1 MIAAPIPPDDTA
13 RVCALHALRVLDTP
27 PEERF
32 DRVTRLARRMFQVPI
47 ALVSLVDTDRQWIK
61 SCQGLD
67 TAETARET
75 SFCGHAILQDGILEV
90 PDLTLDER
98 FHDNPF
104 VVDDPRVRFYAG
116 APLTDRQ
123 GLRLGTLCILDR
135 EPRHLTGEDRALL
148 RDLADMVRE
157 ELIAAHA
164 ATTDHLTQLSN
175 RRGLELLGG
184 HVLKVCERLAMP
196 ARLLFLDLDGFKQIN
211 DRFGHAEG
219 DAALQ
224 RFAEAL
230 RRVFRAA
237 DVGARLGGDEF
248 VVLMSHADDA
258 AAEAALARL
267 RAVIDDCNAGRP
279 PAMALRYSAGLA
291 RWSPRQGTDIHDLLQ
306 DADRAMY
313 RHKQQ
318 RPAPGGGRAH

>member
-1 MIAAPIPPDDTA
+1 MIAAPIPPDDAA
-13 RVCALHALRVLDTP
+13 RVRALHALGVLDTP

-47 ALVSLVDTDRQWIK
+47 ALVSLVDTERQWFK

-67 TAETARET
+67 TPQTPRDI
-75 SFCGHAILQDGILEV
+75 SFCSHAILQDEVTEV
-90 PDLTLDER
+90 PDATCDER
-98 FHDNPF
+98 FHDNPL
-104 VVDDPRVRFYAG
+104 VIEAPHVRFYAG
-116 APLTDRQ
+116 APLVDRQ
-123 GLRLGTLCILDR
+123 GQRLGTLCILDHK
-135 EPRHLTGEDRALL
+135 PRCLSEEDRALL

-175 RRGLELLGG
+175 RRGLELLGR
-184 HVLKVCERLAMP
+184 HVLNVCERLAMP

-248 VVLMSHADDA
+248 VVLMSNADDD
-258 AAEAALARL
+258 AAEAALGRL

-291 RWSPRQGTDIHDLLQ
+291 RWSPRDGTDIHDLLQ

-313 RHKQQ
+313 RHKRQ
-318 RPAPGGGRAH
+318 RPASGSERTH

>member
-1 MIAAPIPPDDTA
+1 MIVAPIPLDDA
-13 RVCALHALRVLDTP
+13 SRVCALQSLRVLDTP

-47 ALVSLVDTDRQWIK
+47 ALVTLVDADRQWFK
-61 SCQGLD
+61 SRQGLGS
-67 TAETARET
+67 AELPRDS
-75 SFCGHAILQDGILEV
+75 SFCGHAILQDDVMEV
-90 PDLTLDER
+90 PDASRDER
-98 FHDNPF
+98 FHDNPL
-104 VVDDPRVRFYAG
+104 VVDEPHVRFYAG
-116 APLTDRQ
+116 APLVDGQ
-123 GLRLGTLCILDR
+123 GQRLGTLCIIDH
-135 EPRHLTGEDRALL
+135 EPRHLTDEDRALL

-157 ELIAAHA
+157 ELVAAHA

-175 RRGLELLGG
+175 RRGFELLGA
-184 HVLKVCERLAMP
+184 HVLAVCERLHVP

-237 DVGARLGGDEF
+237 NVGARLGGDEF
-248 VVLMSHADDA
+248 VVLMSHSDDA

-267 RAVIDDCNAGRP
+267 RTAVDDCNADHP
-279 PAMALRYSAGLA
+279 PALALRYSAGLA
-291 RWSPRQGTDIHDLLQ
+291 RWSPRTGIDIHALLR

-313 RHKQQ
+313 QQKQRQ
-318 RPAPGGGRAH
+318 PAGGFRTH